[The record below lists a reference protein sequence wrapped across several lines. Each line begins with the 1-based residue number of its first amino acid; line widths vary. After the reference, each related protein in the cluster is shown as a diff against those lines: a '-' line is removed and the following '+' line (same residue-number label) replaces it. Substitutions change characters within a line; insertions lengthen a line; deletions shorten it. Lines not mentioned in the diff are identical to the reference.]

1 MGRRLRTFA
10 AWCLLAGL
18 LLPGCM
24 SPRERLLKEYLGTSA
39 ADLGEPAMPR
49 VSRLQS
55 GPGPAV
61 GTPAESPLQHES
73 QIKVRAWVNGQAIFD
88 DDIRQTILPD
98 IGRLVIN
105 GVRGPEFDKKVA
117 EIYKIVLDQ
126 FIDRELLYQDAIRKL
141 QLAGNDKM
149 IKKLNEIAKQEFTKQ
164 IRLLEERAHL
174 SHEAFLELLQKQ
186 GTTLESMER
195 LERRK
200 FFATEYLR
208 SLIMP
213 LINRIGRNEA
223 LDYYEKHLNE
233 FYREDSVQWQDLFIA
248 IGPKHP
254 GREQAGAFAND
265 LAERLKKGESFKNL
279 LQFDDGNSHYRD
291 GEGIGKKRGQ
301 IEPPELE
308 KFLFNLFDGDVG
320 PVVEMSTGF
329 HVFRLVKRQ
338 YAGQMPFD
346 QETQKII
353 ITKLKNEVAD
363 RETKRI
369 LDELKRRAVI
379 EIIRD

>member
-1 MGRRLRTFA
+1 
-10 AWCLLAGL
+10 
-18 LLPGCM
+18 
-24 SPRERLLKEYLGTSA
+24 
-39 ADLGEPAMPR
+39 
-49 VSRLQS
+49 
-55 GPGPAV
+55 
-61 GTPAESPLQHES
+61 
-73 QIKVRAWVNGQAIFD
+73 
-88 DDIRQTILPD
+88 
-98 IGRLVIN
+98 
-105 GVRGPEFDKKVA
+105 
-117 EIYKIVLDQ
+117 
-126 FIDRELLYQDAIRKL
+126 
-141 QLAGNDKM
+141 M